1 MTDLAPGTMYD
12 YQVGAPSTG
21 AVQAQRCVA
30 QPVLSHNLSCICD
43 ILVPFMHCK
52 RRREVAPSLLFCS
65 VMYICC
71 LPCLCVQLLRAT
83 LGARAGR
90 RRQLLSADAKPKPH
104 PKPHAKPHPK
114 PHAKPHPKPHPK
126 PHAKPHPKPHAK
138 PHPKPHAK
146 PHPAPTAP
154 RMTAPTAPAADR
166 LPSLSAVRS
175 FKSAPA
181 EDATV
186 KILIVRFRLMPF
198 F

>member
-114 PHAKPHPKPHPK
+114 PHAKPHPKPH
-126 PHAKPHPKPHAK
+126 
-138 PHPKPHAK
+138 AK